1 MAALMLMY
9 HYKAHKTFS
18 HHQQGMIDFNTTLSI
33 SPYPQGRKDFLI
45 HSQAMSPRVGG
56 EEKSG
61 NIFTKFGE
69 DFGESPNLVTNPVLI
84 MSYI

>member
-1 MAALMLMY
+1 M
-9 HYKAHKTFS
+9 
-18 HHQQGMIDFNTTLSI
+18 N
-33 SPYPQGRKDFLI
+33 
-45 HSQAMSPRVGG
+45 PRVGG

-84 MSYI
+84 MSYILVKIFSPDMVKMRGNH